1 MTRIIDADALRITFD
16 GKHEYVE
23 KSDIDDAPEV
33 EAIPIEYIEAKKKTL
48 HCLIE
53 VEVKHGDMKEAE
65 RLTEIVAVMDAIISN
80 WRYTTG
86 PDWRAER
93 KEE

>member
-1 MTRIIDADALRITFD
+1 MERLINADALPITFD
-16 GKHEYVE
+16 GNHEYVE
-23 KSDIDDAPEV
+23 KSDIDDAPTV
-33 EAIPIEYIEAKKKTL
+33 DAIPVEYIESEKQRL
-48 HCLIE
+48 NPVIE
-53 VEVKHGDMKEAE
+53 VEVKHGDIKEAE
-65 RLTEIVAVMDAIISN
+65 RLTAIVAVMDAIISN